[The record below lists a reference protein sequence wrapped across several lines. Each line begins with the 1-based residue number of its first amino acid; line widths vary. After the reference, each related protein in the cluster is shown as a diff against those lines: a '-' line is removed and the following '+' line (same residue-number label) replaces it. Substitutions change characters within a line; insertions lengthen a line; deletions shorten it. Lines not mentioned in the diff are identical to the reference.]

1 MTILKRMSLWLSLS
15 ILSLTVLAV
24 IIAATQTS
32 NKIRADLDNETAL
45 IASTVQDMLTITDR
59 LMRDEV
65 DASLSVL
72 NHLVNT
78 RGGLSVGD
86 TTRVGE
92 ENVPDLLL
100 DGRPLANSKELVDL
114 QSQLQGGTAT
124 IFSRNGDEFIR
135 ITTNVKNAQGN
146 RATGTRLD
154 SSTQAYQTVMRGET
168 YRGQVNILGQSY
180 ITAYQPII
188 NSANRIIGILYVG
201 YLANF
206 DELKRYIADS
216 RILENGFVA
225 LRDDRGTIRLHSS
238 HLNPDEITRIVDG
251 NTSDW
256 QISETPFPNW
266 RYDVLVGV
274 DEEEIH
280 ALVLEQAVKMIVIII
295 VSGLLLLGLILWLVH
310 SVVLKRINRMNSM
323 IRRIVEEE
331 GDLLQRMNSDSPD
344 ELGDMA
350 RQFDALLER
359 MRLTI
364 GSVATLSKQ
373 SHDESAK
380 LAQIARHSDELAGEQ
395 AMEVETISAAVHELA
410 TTARNVADNTS
421 LAETSA
427 VEISQQVQSMQ
438 DMINQLRKQ
447 QVGLATESERAQQ
460 ELASLT
466 KASDD
471 IARVMEVINAVAE
484 QTNLLALNAAIEA
497 ARAGEAG
504 RGFAVVAD
512 EVRALAS
519 RTQKSTED
527 IAHLL
532 RSLHDG
538 VEAVGGVIVAQA
550 EQSQQS
556 LSAVEEVSGMSNTV
570 SQAVENITSQNAQV
584 ASAAEEQNAV
594 SSDVSVRLERLKE
607 QSTNVAEQAEETAS
621 SSNTLSGLIQQVDD
635 QLKRYKV

>member
-1 MTILKRMSLWLSLS
+1 MTILKRMGLWLSLS
-15 ILSLTVLAV
+15 ILSLTALTV
-24 IIAATQTS
+24 IVAATQTN
-32 NKIRADLDNETAL
+32 NKIRADLDDETTQ
-45 IASTVQDMLTITDR
+45 ITSTVQDMLTITDR

-65 DASLSVL
+65 DNSLSVL

-86 TTRVGE
+86 TTQVGGQ
-92 ENVPDLLL
+92 NVPNLML
-100 DGRPLANSKELVDL
+100 GGTPLANSTELVDL
-114 QSQLQGGTAT
+114 QSRLQGGTAT

-135 ITTNVKNAQGN
+135 ITTNVQDSQGN

-168 YRGQVNILGQSY
+168 YKGQVNILGESY

-188 NSANRIIGILYVG
+188 NNEKRIIGILYVG

-206 DELKRYIADS
+206 DELKQYIADA
-216 RILENGFVA
+216 RILNKGFVA

-238 HLNPDEITRIVDG
+238 HLNPDEIARIVDG
-251 NTSDW
+251 NKSDW
-256 QISETPFPNW
+256 QILESPFPNW

-274 DEEEIH
+274 DEQEIH
-280 ALVLEQAVKMIVIII
+280 SLILGQAIKTVIIII

-310 SVVLKRINRMNSM
+310 SVVLKRINRMNVM

-331 GDLLQRMNSDSPD
+331 GDLLQRMNSESPD

-364 GSVATLSKQ
+364 ASVATLSMQ

-380 LAQIARHSDELAGEQ
+380 LAQIARHSDKLAGEQ

-438 DMINQLRKQ
+438 DMINRLRKQ
-447 QVGLATESERAQQ
+447 QVSLATESERAQQ

-538 VEAVGGVIVAQA
+538 VEAVGGVIVTQA

-556 LSAVEEVSGMSNTV
+556 LSAVEEVSGMSDTV

-621 SSNTLSGLIQQVDD
+621 SSNTLSSLIQQVDE

>member
-1 MTILKRMSLWLSLS
+1 MSLWLSLS

-24 IIAATQTS
+24 IVAATQTS

-92 ENVPDLLL
+92 QTVPDLLL
-100 DGRPLANSKELVDL
+100 DGKPLANSTELVDL
-114 QSQLQGGTAT
+114 QSRLQGGTAT

-135 ITTNVKNAQGN
+135 ITTNVQNSQGN

-188 NSANRIIGILYVG
+188 NSANRVIGILYVG
-201 YLANF
+201 YLASF
-206 DELKRYIADS
+206 EELKHYIAEE
-216 RILENGFVA
+216 RVLENGFVA
-225 LRDDRGTIRLHSS
+225 LRDDRGTIRLHST
-238 HLNPDEITRIVDG
+238 HLTPDEITRIVDG

-274 DEEEIH
+274 DEDEIH
-280 ALVLEQAVKMIVIII
+280 ALVLEQAVKMSVIII

-364 GSVATLSKQ
+364 ASVATLSKQ

-447 QVGLATESERAQQ
+447 QVGLAKESERAQQ

>member
-1 MTILKRMSLWLSLS
+1 
-15 ILSLTVLAV
+15 
-24 IIAATQTS
+24 
-32 NKIRADLDNETAL
+32 
-45 IASTVQDMLTITDR
+45 
-59 LMRDEV
+59 
-65 DASLSVL
+65 
-72 NHLVNT
+72 
-78 RGGLSVGD
+78 
-86 TTRVGE
+86 
-92 ENVPDLLL
+92 
-100 DGRPLANSKELVDL
+100 
-114 QSQLQGGTAT
+114 
-124 IFSRNGDEFIR
+124 
-135 ITTNVKNAQGN
+135 
-146 RATGTRLD
+146 
-154 SSTQAYQTVMRGET
+154 MRGET

-206 DELKRYIADS
+206 EELKHYIAES
-216 RILENGFVA
+216 RILDNGFVA

-238 HLNPDEITRIVDG
+238 HLTPDEITRIVDG

-256 QISETPFPNW
+256 QISETPFPSW

-280 ALVLEQAVKMIVIII
+280 ALVLGQAIKMIVIII

-364 GSVATLSKQ
+364 ASVATLSKQ

-427 VEISQQVQSMQ
+427 LEISQQVQSMQ
-438 DMINQLRKQ
+438 DMINRLRKQ
-447 QVGLATESERAQQ
+447 QVSLATESERAQK

-607 QSTNVAEQAEETAS
+607 QSTNVTEQAEETAS

-635 QLKRYKV
+635 QLKRYQV

>member
-1 MTILKRMSLWLSLS
+1 MTILKRMSLWLGLS
-15 ILSLTVLAV
+15 ILSLTMLAV
-24 IIAATQTS
+24 IIAATQTN

-86 TTRVGE
+86 MTRVGE
-92 ENVPDLLL
+92 QNVPDLLL
-100 DGRPLANSKELVDL
+100 DGTPLANSTELVDL
-114 QSQLQGGTAT
+114 QNRLQGGTAT

-135 ITTNVKNAQGN
+135 ITTNVQNSQGN

-206 DELKRYIADS
+206 EELKHYIAES
-216 RILENGFVA
+216 RILDNGFVA

-238 HLNPDEITRIVDG
+238 HLTPDEITRIVDG

-256 QISETPFPNW
+256 QISETPFPSW

-280 ALVLEQAVKMIVIII
+280 ALVLGQAIKMIVIII

-364 GSVATLSKQ
+364 ASVATLSKQ

-427 VEISQQVQSMQ
+427 LEISQQVQSMQ
-438 DMINQLRKQ
+438 DMINRLRKQ
-447 QVGLATESERAQQ
+447 QVSLATESERAQK

-607 QSTNVAEQAEETAS
+607 QSTNVTEQAEETAS

-635 QLKRYKV
+635 QLKRYQV

>member
-1 MTILKRMSLWLSLS
+1 M
-15 ILSLTVLAV
+15 V
-24 IIAATQTS
+24 
-32 NKIRADLDNETAL
+32 
-45 IASTVQDMLTITDR
+45 
-59 LMRDEV
+59 
-65 DASLSVL
+65 
-72 NHLVNT
+72 
-78 RGGLSVGD
+78 
-86 TTRVGE
+86 
-92 ENVPDLLL
+92 
-100 DGRPLANSKELVDL
+100 
-114 QSQLQGGTAT
+114 
-124 IFSRNGDEFIR
+124 
-135 ITTNVKNAQGN
+135 
-146 RATGTRLD
+146 
-154 SSTQAYQTVMRGET
+154 
-168 YRGQVNILGQSY
+168 
-180 ITAYQPII
+180 
-188 NSANRIIGILYVG
+188 
-201 YLANF
+201 
-206 DELKRYIADS
+206 
-216 RILENGFVA
+216 
-225 LRDDRGTIRLHSS
+225 
-238 HLNPDEITRIVDG
+238 
-251 NTSDW
+251 
-256 QISETPFPNW
+256 
-266 RYDVLVGV
+266 
-274 DEEEIH
+274 
-280 ALVLEQAVKMIVIII
+280 VIII

-364 GSVATLSKQ
+364 ASVATLSKQ

-427 VEISQQVQSMQ
+427 VEISQQVQSMR
-438 DMINQLRKQ
+438 DMINRLRKQ
-447 QVGLATESERAQQ
+447 QVSLATESERAQQ

-527 IAHLL
+527 ISHLL

>member
-1 MTILKRMSLWLSLS
+1 M
-15 ILSLTVLAV
+15 
-24 IIAATQTS
+24 Q
-32 NKIRADLDNETAL
+32 
-45 IASTVQDMLTITDR
+45 
-59 LMRDEV
+59 
-65 DASLSVL
+65 
-72 NHLVNT
+72 
-78 RGGLSVGD
+78 
-86 TTRVGE
+86 
-92 ENVPDLLL
+92 
-100 DGRPLANSKELVDL
+100 NS
-114 QSQLQGGTAT
+114 
-124 IFSRNGDEFIR
+124 
-135 ITTNVKNAQGN
+135 QGN
-146 RATGTRLD
+146 RAAGTRLD

-206 DELKRYIADS
+206 DELKHYIAES

-274 DEEEIH
+274 DEQEINT
-280 ALVLEQAVKMIVIII
+280 LVLGQAVKMVVIII

-364 GSVATLSKQ
+364 ASVATLSKQ

-427 VEISQQVQSMQ
+427 VEISQQVQSMR
-438 DMINQLRKQ
+438 DMINRLRKQ
-447 QVGLATESERAQQ
+447 QVSLATESERAQQ

-527 IAHLL
+527 ISHLL

-556 LSAVEEVSGMSNTV
+556 LSAVEEVSGVSNTV

>member
-1 MTILKRMSLWLSLS
+1 MTILKRMSLWLGLS
-15 ILSLTVLAV
+15 ILSLTMLAV
-24 IIAATQTS
+24 IIAATQTN
-32 NKIRADLDNETAL
+32 NKIRADIDNETAL

-86 TTRVGE
+86 MTRVGE
-92 ENVPDLLL
+92 QNVPDLLL
-100 DGRPLANSKELVDL
+100 DGTPLANSTELVDL
-114 QSQLQGGTAT
+114 QNRLQGGTAT

-135 ITTNVKNAQGN
+135 ITTNVQNSQGN

-206 DELKRYIADS
+206 EELKHYIAES
-216 RILENGFVA
+216 RILDNGFVA

-238 HLNPDEITRIVDG
+238 HLTPDEITRIVDG

-256 QISETPFPNW
+256 QISETPFPSW

-280 ALVLEQAVKMIVIII
+280 ALVLEQAIKMSVIII

-364 GSVATLSKQ
+364 ESVATLSKQ

-380 LAQIARHSDELAGEQ
+380 LAQIARYSDELAGEQ

-427 VEISQQVQSMQ
+427 LEISQQVQSMQ
-438 DMINQLRKQ
+438 DMINRLRKQ
-447 QVGLATESERAQQ
+447 QVGLATESERAQK

-556 LSAVEEVSGMSNTV
+556 LSAVEEVSGMSDTV

>member
-1 MTILKRMSLWLSLS
+1 MTILKRMSLWLGLS
-15 ILSLTVLAV
+15 ILSLTMLAV
-24 IIAATQTS
+24 IIAATQTN

-86 TTRVGE
+86 MTRVGE
-92 ENVPDLLL
+92 QNVPDLLL
-100 DGRPLANSKELVDL
+100 DGTPLANSTELVDL
-114 QSQLQGGTAT
+114 QNRLQGGTAT

-135 ITTNVKNAQGN
+135 ITTNVQNSQGN

-206 DELKRYIADS
+206 EELKHYIAES
-216 RILENGFVA
+216 RILDNGFVA

-256 QISETPFPNW
+256 QISETPFPSW

-280 ALVLEQAVKMIVIII
+280 ALVLEQAIKMIVIII

-359 MRLTI
+359 IRLTI
-364 GSVATLSKQ
+364 ASVATLSKQ

-380 LAQIARHSDELAGEQ
+380 LAQIARYSDELAGEQ

-427 VEISQQVQSMQ
+427 LEISQQVQSMQ
-438 DMINQLRKQ
+438 DMINRLRKQ
-447 QVGLATESERAQQ
+447 QVGLATESERAQK

-538 VEAVGGVIVAQA
+538 VEAVGGVIVTQA